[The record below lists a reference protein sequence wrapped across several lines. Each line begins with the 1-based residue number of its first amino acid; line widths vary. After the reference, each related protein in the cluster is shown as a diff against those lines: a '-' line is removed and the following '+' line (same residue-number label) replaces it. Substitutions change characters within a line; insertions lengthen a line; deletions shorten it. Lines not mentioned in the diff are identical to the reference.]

1 MATTMSLSNLSANI
15 DLSSRGH
22 EITTIPSNN
31 NINSLDHSI
40 TPQLFTQLGSISS
53 SCVTSTTAV
62 RDPTDICTNLN
73 MVDRHLTN
81 SNFPFIQHSQY
92 STIPNQLTSNSNL
105 CNSSNSPSNYFSQ
118 SSSHLS
124 AAACVGMLQQQH
136 QQQHHHQHSQQ
147 QQSHQH
153 PLEIKR
159 DNYDMLSMTTD
170 PAMNQ
175 FGLVRSWIAQQHH
188 QQQHSLHHHS
198 SPECSTSPADQS
210 NFLANSSNQSH
221 HNCFMMNSQS
231 QNSFNPILSLSPNS
245 AGNQNTNNNN
255 NNNNSTRNGTMAS
268 AYSAVAAVHHLT
280 QMSNQMVG
288 AINGSNNN
296 SVGCLIDNSTSS
308 GVTCHVPFSNRGL
321 SNQVTNP
328 SRYAHC
334 TPRMEVAWA
343 RFEKQPPNNL
353 RKSNFFHFIIA
364 LYDQNRHPIEV
375 ERAAFIDFVEKDK
388 EPEGEKTNNGIHYRI
403 RLVFSNG
410 VQQDQDLYI
419 RLVDSSTKQPIA
431 YEGQDKNPEMCR
443 VLLTHEVM
451 CSRCCER
458 KSCGNRNETPSDPII
473 LDRHFLKFFMKC
485 NQNCLKNAGNPRDMR
500 RFQVAISSTH
510 AIERKLLCISDNM
523 FVHNNSKH
531 GRRIRRTDSID
542 GVYSTISPVIKALSP
557 NEGWVTGG
565 ETITVIGENFF
576 PGLQIVFGSTAVWSE
591 LITPHALR
599 VSTPPRHLS
608 GVVEVTLAF
617 KNKTFCKN
625 NPGRFAYIAMTD
637 PTIEYGFQ
645 RLCKIIPRHPG
656 DPERLPREIILKRA
670 ADLAEALYT
679 MPSRGMGFRSPP
691 PQHPQ
696 ASALPTSSSS
706 STLFCINHER
716 EDEQTHREQQSQHLS
731 ENHRNLDNRCTSSSN
746 NVNSNSN
753 HLPLCPSVSP
763 MQMESMNSF
772 LALTAQ
778 NGINFYPYGITS
790 AKTTA
795 TVITPPLFHPPS
807 IISNSELNEQHRDQL
822 SLNDS
827 RILHKAFYTF
837 DGKDLNDSSQCCA
850 TTDNTTT
857 HLMHS
862 NSDST
867 SIINDDI
874 VSMSQNSPESG
885 AATTTSSSNSSSG
898 GLESVQSEVTCLDH
912 LNHNSPTNSHN
923 NEEVHD
929 SPNCHHHQQ
938 QSQTHHRHSQSNLR
952 RHHEFGGNNHD
963 EKNETDNDEH
973 SNNHESHSVI
983 VNNNKKSRQSDMYTT
998 STSHHHHPL
1007 KRLRCDWLIEEKH
1020 IDESRQQQAS
1030 DSFQSITRNIA
1041 PFLRRYINDEAN
1053 CSVNI
1058 LPEVNSSSAS
1068 TIMKHNEKQLGSSC
1082 MTTSF
1087 ASTLNPSYNVSQ
1099 TNSNSIN
1106 NNNCLLNSAN
1116 TNEIYEYDEHSVET
1130 SNNVNQ
1136 SICSQMTTYSKFN
1149 KLSSVYDNRDRQQH
1163 IQLPKSTCRI
1173 SSNELTSMVENKTTD
1188 DNYWTGSLYNL
1199 QPIPT
1204 TLNYPTN
1211 NYADHDIKI
1220 TPTLCSTTEIS
1231 SVIKVTTTAASTLSS
1246 HLIRS
1251 NSLQSNHEHP
1261 VHLMQRTKLND
1272 TPRCTNH
1279 ITNHLLHST
1288 PISSSPL
1295 SSFTSSSSTSSSTTI
1310 HDSLLSKEIVINSSS
1325 PVIQWSR

>member
-1 MATTMSLSNLSANI
+1 M
-15 DLSSRGH
+15 
-22 EITTIPSNN
+22 
-31 NINSLDHSI
+31 
-40 TPQLFTQLGSISS
+40 
-53 SCVTSTTAV
+53 
-62 RDPTDICTNLN
+62 
-73 MVDRHLTN
+73 
-81 SNFPFIQHSQY
+81 
-92 STIPNQLTSNSNL
+92 
-105 CNSSNSPSNYFSQ
+105 
-118 SSSHLS
+118 
-124 AAACVGMLQQQH
+124 
-136 QQQHHHQHSQQ
+136 
-147 QQSHQH
+147 
-153 PLEIKR
+153 
-159 DNYDMLSMTTD
+159 
-170 PAMNQ
+170 
-175 FGLVRSWIAQQHH
+175 
-188 QQQHSLHHHS
+188 
-198 SPECSTSPADQS
+198 
-210 NFLANSSNQSH
+210 
-221 HNCFMMNSQS
+221 
-231 QNSFNPILSLSPNS
+231 
-245 AGNQNTNNNN
+245 
-255 NNNNSTRNGTMAS
+255 
-268 AYSAVAAVHHLT
+268 
-280 QMSNQMVG
+280 
-288 AINGSNNN
+288 
-296 SVGCLIDNSTSS
+296 
-308 GVTCHVPFSNRGL
+308 
-321 SNQVTNP
+321 
-328 SRYAHC
+328 
-334 TPRMEVAWA
+334 
-343 RFEKQPPNNL
+343 
-353 RKSNFFHFIIA
+353 
-364 LYDQNRHPIEV
+364 
-375 ERAAFIDFVEKDK
+375 
-388 EPEGEKTNNGIHYRI
+388 
-403 RLVFSNG
+403 
-410 VQQDQDLYI
+410 
-419 RLVDSSTKQPIA
+419 
-431 YEGQDKNPEMCR
+431 
-443 VLLTHEVM
+443 
-451 CSRCCER
+451 
-458 KSCGNRNETPSDPII
+458 
-473 LDRHFLKFFMKC
+473 
-485 NQNCLKNAGNPRDMR
+485 
-500 RFQVAISSTH
+500 
-510 AIERKLLCISDNM
+510 
-523 FVHNNSKH
+523 
-531 GRRIRRTDSID
+531 
-542 GVYSTISPVIKALSP
+542 
-557 NEGWVTGG
+557 
-565 ETITVIGENFF
+565 
-576 PGLQIVFGSTAVWSE
+576 
-591 LITPHALR
+591 ITPHALR

-625 NPGRFAYIAMTD
+625 NPGRFAY
-637 PTIEYGFQ
+637 IEYGFQ

-696 ASALPTSSSS
+696 ASVLPTSSSS

-746 NVNSNSN
+746 NVNSNNN

-763 MQMESMNSF
+763 MQMESMNNF

-790 AKTTA
+790 AKTTT

-898 GLESVQSEVTCLDH
+898 GLESVQSEVNCLDH

-973 SNNHESHSVI
+973 SNNHESRSII

-1020 IDESRQQQAS
+1020 MDESRQQQAS

-1058 LPEVNSSSAS
+1058 LPEVNSPSAS

-1116 TNEIYEYDEHSVET
+1116 TNEIYE
-1130 SNNVNQ
+1130 
-1136 SICSQMTTYSKFN
+1136 
-1149 KLSSVYDNRDRQQH
+1149 
-1163 IQLPKSTCRI
+1163 
-1173 SSNELTSMVENKTTD
+1173 
-1188 DNYWTGSLYNL
+1188 
-1199 QPIPT
+1199 PIPT

-1211 NYADHDIKI
+1211 NYANHDIKI

-1246 HLIRS
+1246 NLIRS